1 MSATIAQILARAPD
15 RDEGRRDVEVLLC
28 HVLGKPRSYLYTWP
42 EIAVAPDQLAALD
55 ALLAERQ
62 RGVPVA
68 YLTGEREF
76 WSLPLRVS
84 PATLIPRPETERLVE
99 LALEMDLPGAAQV
112 LDLGTGS
119 GAIALA
125 LASERPAWSVSAVD
139 CSEAALSVA
148 RDNAAR
154 LGLEAVTWHCGHW
167 FAPLGDA
174 RFDLIVANPPYL
186 DGEDPHLE
194 QGDLRFE
201 PRAALVAE
209 GGSLAAVEAIAAGAV
224 RHLKRG
230 GWLLLEHGLEQGA
243 AARACLAAGG
253 YAAVATWRDEGG
265 RDRVSGGC
273 WEGSGDAE

>member
-1 MSATIAQILARAPD
+1 VSATIAQLLARAPD

-28 HVLGKPRSYLYTWP
+28 HVLGKPRSYLFAWP
-42 EIAVAPDQLAALD
+42 ESTVADDHLAALE

-99 LALEMDLPGAAQV
+99 LALELDLPGDAQV

-139 CSEAALSVA
+139 CSGAALSVA

-154 LGLEAVTWHCGHW
+154 LGLDAIAWHCGDW

-186 DGEDPHLE
+186 DARDPHLE

-201 PRAALVAE
+201 PRGALVAA
-209 GGSLAAVEAIAAGAV
+209 GGSLAAVEAIITGAA
-224 RHLKRG
+224 RHLKG
-230 GWLLLEHGLEQGA
+230 GGRLLFEHGLEQGA
-243 AARACLAAGG
+243 GARACLTAAG
-253 YAAVATWRDEGG
+253 YAAVETWRDHGG

>member
-1 MSATIAQILARAPD
+1 VSATIAQLLDRAPD
-15 RDEGRRDVEVLLC
+15 REEGRRDLEVLLC
-28 HVLGKPRSYLYTWP
+28 HVLGKPRSYLFAWP
-42 EIAVAPDQLAALD
+42 ELEVADDRLAAFD
-55 ALLAERQ
+55 ALVAERQ

-76 WSLPLRVS
+76 WSLSLRVS

-99 LALEMDLPGAAQV
+99 LALQLELPDAARV

-125 LASERPAWSVSAVD
+125 LASERPAWSVTAVD

-148 RDNAAR
+148 RDNAAS
-154 LGLEAVTWHCGHW
+154 LGLEAIVWHCGHW

-186 DGEDPHLE
+186 NGDDPHLE

-201 PRAALVAE
+201 PRGALVAA
-209 GGSLAAVEAIAAGAV
+209 GGSLAAIEAIAAGAPA
-224 RHLKRG
+224 HLKGG
-230 GWLLLEHGLEQGA
+230 GWLLLEHGLEQ
-243 AARACLAAGG
+243 AAGARECLSANG
-253 YAAVATWRDEGG
+253 FTALATWRDDGG